1 MNSGEICSSKCLEM
15 PTHLAGDAGAHAVGG
30 HGNTNALVPTSPQS
44 AVISP
49 VEKEGKIRLLG
60 SAMHLCVCTYRL

>member
-1 MNSGEICSSKCLEM
+1 M
-15 PTHLAGDAGAHAVGG
+15 PGDAGAHAVGG